1 MTISVADLVH
11 LHNLLKCG
19 EVGLN
24 IFLCFESSEIDG
36 VSSSVV
42 AGCSSEVVGEGAL

>member
-24 IFLCFESSEIDG
+24 ILCFESSEIDG